1 MITYNP
7 YSAATKI
14 LMESGDGK
22 EYFEIKTILEDAA
35 SPITTSYREKLFQ
48 SVIDKGHIDF
58 GSIPL
63 SKGDIKSYSGY
74 TNMIDTLDVI
84 ISIGTEEKSNV
95 VGYANTVLEAIKNI
109 EALSSVFQ
117 KGFTAKNEYVML
129 EYNTYVF
136 TCVEATSTLIYEFVD
151 FIKRPDKPTYVIT
164 LKDTKFRANTFYF
177 EQLTAFNNVNKNM
190 YTNYRKMLEAMIS
203 SGRNNFTG
211 AEIIGIAAV
220 SIAALAIVPI
230 TRALIYHLYNLRSS
244 ISSELDLQAAFL
256 EMNKS
261 CIEANDAFTE
271 DKKKKIISKQEGI
284 RKFMLSLSDKIRI
297 KEAKSAKVTGKEI
310 EQDNKAMSVNSIR
323 KDISDSPLSIL

>member
-22 EYFEIKTILEDAA
+22 EYYEVKTILEDAT
-35 SPITTSYREKLFQ
+35 SPITASYRERLFQ

-74 TNMIDTLDVI
+74 KNMIDTLDVI
-84 ISIGTEEKSNV
+84 ICIGTEEKSNV

-109 EALSSVFQ
+109 EALTSVFQ
-117 KGFTAKNEYVML
+117 KGFAAKNEYVML

-136 TCVEATSTLIYEFVD
+136 TCVEATTTLIYEFVD
-151 FIKRPDKPTYVIT
+151 FVKRPDKPTYVIT

-177 EQLTAFNNVNKNM
+177 EQLNAFNNVNKNM
-190 YTNYRKMLEAMIS
+190 YTNYRKMLETMIS

-211 AEIIGIAAV
+211 AEVIGIAAV
-220 SIAALAIVPI
+220 SMAALAVVPI
-230 TRALIYHLYNLRSS
+230 TRSLIYHLYNLRSS

-256 EMNKS
+256 EMNKT

-271 DKKKKIISKQEGI
+271 DKKKKIISKQESI
-284 RKFMLSLSDKIRI
+284 RKFMSALSDKIRI
-297 KEAKSAKVTGKEI
+297 KESKSVKVTDKEI
-310 EQDNKAMSVNSIR
+310 ENDNKTMSVNKIR

>member
-22 EYFEIKTILEDAA
+22 EYYEVKTILEDAT
-35 SPITTSYREKLFQ
+35 SPITASYRERLFQ

-74 TNMIDTLDVI
+74 KNMIDTLDVI
-84 ISIGTEEKSNV
+84 IGIGTEEKSNV

-109 EALSSVFQ
+109 EALTSVFQ
-117 KGFTAKNEYVML
+117 KGFAAKNEYVML

-136 TCVEATSTLIYEFVD
+136 TCVEATTTLIYEFVD
-151 FIKRPDKPTYVIT
+151 FVKRPDKPTYVIT

-177 EQLTAFNNVNKNM
+177 EQLNAFNNVNKNM
-190 YTNYRKMLEAMIS
+190 YTNYRKMLETMIS

-211 AEIIGIAAV
+211 AEVIGIATV
-220 SIAALAIVPI
+220 SMAALAVVPI
-230 TRALIYHLYNLRSS
+230 TRSLIYHLYNLRSS

-256 EMNKS
+256 EMNKT

-271 DKKKKIISKQEGI
+271 DKKKKIISKQESI
-284 RKFMLSLSDKIRI
+284 RKFMSALSDKIRI
-297 KEAKSAKVTGKEI
+297 KESKSVKVTDKEI
-310 EQDNKAMSVNSIR
+310 ENDNKTMSVNKIR

>member
-22 EYFEIKTILEDAA
+22 EYYEVKTILEDAT
-35 SPITTSYREKLFQ
+35 SPITASYRERLFQ

-74 TNMIDTLDVI
+74 KNMIDTLDVI
-84 ISIGTEEKSNV
+84 IGIGTEEKSNV

-109 EALSSVFQ
+109 EALTSVFQ
-117 KGFTAKNEYVML
+117 KGFAAKNEYVML

-136 TCVEATSTLIYEFVD
+136 TCVEATTTLIYEFVD
-151 FIKRPDKPTYVIT
+151 FVKRPDKPTYVIT

-177 EQLTAFNNVNKNM
+177 EQLNAFNNVNKNM
-190 YTNYRKMLEAMIS
+190 YTNYRKMLETMIS

-211 AEIIGIAAV
+211 AEVIGIAAV
-220 SIAALAIVPI
+220 SMAALAVVPI

-256 EMNKS
+256 EMNKT

-271 DKKKKIISKQEGI
+271 DKKKKIISKQESI
-284 RKFMLSLSDKIRI
+284 RKFMSALSDKIRI
-297 KEAKSAKVTGKEI
+297 KESKSVKVTDKEI
-310 EQDNKAMSVNSIR
+310 EHDNKTMSVNKIR

>member
-1 MITYNP
+1 MIETLKTVKELAKEGK
-7 YSAATKI
+7 AATV
-14 LMESGDGK
+14 L
-22 EYFEIKTILEDAA
+22 
-35 SPITTSYREKLFQ
+35 
-48 SVIDKGHIDF
+48 
-58 GSIPL
+58 
-63 SKGDIKSYSGY
+63 GY
-74 TNMIDTLDVI
+74 VDTVE
-84 ISIGTEEKSNV
+84 T
-95 VGYANTVLEAIKNI
+95 AIKNL
-109 EALSSVFQ
+109 EDLSSTYEKAFAT
-117 KGFTAKNEYVML
+117 KTPYPAL

-211 AEIIGIAAV
+211 AEIIGIATV

-271 DKKKKIISKQEGI
+271 DKKKKIISKQEGTAGEKGWCESHAGD
-284 RKFMLSLSDKIRI
+284 RTTFEGSRQTRFQFSWVGLVHGL
-297 KEAKSAKVTGKEI
+297 E
-310 EQDNKAMSVNSIR
+310 
-323 KDISDSPLSIL
+323 